1 MEIISRGCQEVLGY
15 TPDSLI
21 DNLDIDFSSLI
32 YPDDEAHVR
41 SEILQAVKQH
51 EPFQVNYRVIA
62 RDGQVKHV
70 IQQGTPIYDVDG
82 DVEALEGVIIDL
94 TERVEANRD
103 LQVEKDRAEQYL
115 DVASSIILAVDL
127 QGRVSRLNRK
137 GTLVIG
143 YTESEL
149 AGSNWVEKLVL
160 PDQAPEVSSLV
171 SRLVAGEQNLG
182 YLEIDILAKDGE
194 TRLVGW
200 ELAPTKDV
208 HGNVTGI
215 LASGEDLTTQR
226 DVERQLLQA
235 QKMQAVGELTG
246 GMAHDFNNLL
256 MAVQG
261 NLEFLRELVI
271 GRADAEKY
279 VETALRAVGRGSDL
293 TQRLLS
299 FSRKQLLRPEPTE
312 INQLISD
319 MTELLERSLGTSVTV
334 ETELGK
340 DVGIAMVDSAML
352 ENALLNLSINARD
365 AMPGGGSV
373 RIESANET
381 IERGYDGQ
389 AVVLKPGNYV
399 MIAVHDTGTG
409 MTPETIERI
418 FEPFYST
425 KESGKGTGLGLP
437 MVYGF
442 VKQSGG
448 HVDVKSEIGKGTSVY
463 LYLPCL
469 QPESVSTEAP
479 TREAV
484 TEERTGK
491 ETILVVED
499 DPPVRDVLVRILRG
513 QGYQVKEPK
522 TAPVPNR

>member
-1 MEIISRGCQEVLGY
+1 M
-15 TPDSLI
+15 
-21 DNLDIDFSSLI
+21 
-32 YPDDEAHVR
+32 
-41 SEILQAVKQH
+41 
-51 EPFQVNYRVIA
+51 
-62 RDGQVKHV
+62 
-70 IQQGTPIYDVDG
+70 
-82 DVEALEGVIIDL
+82 
-94 TERVEANRD
+94 
-103 LQVEKDRAEQYL
+103 
-115 DVASSIILAVDL
+115 DL

-137 GTLVIG
+137 GTLVSG

-194 TRLVGW
+194 SHLVGW

-299 FSRKQLLRPEPTE
+299 FSRKQLLKPEPTE
-312 INQLISD
+312 INQLIGD

-334 ETELGK
+334 ETELG
-340 DVGIAMVDSAML
+340 
-352 ENALLNLSINARD
+352 
-365 AMPGGGSV
+365 
-373 RIESANET
+373 
-381 IERGYDGQ
+381 
-389 AVVLKPGNYV
+389 
-399 MIAVHDTGTG
+399 
-409 MTPETIERI
+409 
-418 FEPFYST
+418 
-425 KESGKGTGLGLP
+425 
-437 MVYGF
+437 
-442 VKQSGG
+442 
-448 HVDVKSEIGKGTSVY
+448 
-463 LYLPCL
+463 
-469 QPESVSTEAP
+469 
-479 TREAV
+479 
-484 TEERTGK
+484 
-491 ETILVVED
+491 
-499 DPPVRDVLVRILRG
+499 
-513 QGYQVKEPK
+513 
-522 TAPVPNR
+522 